1 MSADRETK
9 WDMETIAPL
18 PPQPVAPGW
27 LITFA
32 DLLSLLLAFFV
43 LMFAA
48 TSVSEGEWRRVV
60 RPIAGYFS
68 GATLEPL
75 SSDSA
80 GIPQVK
86 ANGHDL
92 AYVKALFDRVLA
104 DGGPVLAGT
113 RIVRQEH
120 RLVVALPV
128 GLGAAGLTG
137 GDPPVLGDIARLLA
151 GLDNKV
157 IVETTIVPQDQDGAT
172 VNYWQRALDQS
183 LAIAAELSRL
193 GDTQPI
199 GSIGLVSRDRPA
211 EVRFLIDETVQAEA
225 AHGSS

>member
-1 MSADRETK
+1 MTHDHDTH
-9 WDMETIAPL
+9 WDMETVAPL

-68 GATLEPL
+68 GTTVQPL
-75 SSDSA
+75 SSELA
-80 GIPQVK
+80 GIPQSS

-92 AYVKALFDRVLA
+92 AYVKALIERVLA
-104 DGGPVLAGT
+104 DGQALAGT
-113 RIVRQEH
+113 RVERQDH
-120 RLVVALPV
+120 RLVVALPA

-157 IVETTIVPQDQDGAT
+157 VIETMIAPRDQDSQT
-172 VNYWQRALDQS
+172 INYWQRALDQS

-199 GSIGLVSRDRPA
+199 ASLGAVSRDHPA
-211 EVRFLIDETVQAEA
+211 QVRLLIDETGQAEA
-225 AHGSS
+225 AHGPS